1 MTRDLGLHGLIRRTT
16 FILSVLYKSRRY
28 WGPIQTWTSTGEYT
42 NFELDDV
49 FICLLLYDQN
59 EVNYEQ
65 TKLISRHA
73 SIKIDQRIQQKTTE
87 QLCNIDLKDNKN
99 TS

>member
-1 MTRDLGLHGLIRRTT
+1 M
-16 FILSVLYKSRRY
+16 
-28 WGPIQTWTSTGEYT
+28 
-42 NFELDDV
+42 
-49 FICLLLYDQN
+49 YDQN

-65 TKLISRHA
+65 TKLISRHP